1 MKIYTEVNYDLINDC
16 LVESDSKS
24 YEYEGEV
31 LLCGG
36 TGEEVVEELVEEP
49 MEEAMEALTDPVI
62 EMNEP
67 PPVDEEDR
75 LTGTGTAS
83 NVSPLAELA
92 INKKTQ
98 GAPGAFTRGSLRV
111 RKPKRIAV

>member
-31 LLCGG
+31 LLCGS
-36 TGEEVVEELVEEP
+36 TGEEAVEELVEEP
-49 MEEAMEALTDPVI
+49 LEEVMEETTEEIPV
-62 EMNEP
+62 EDE
-67 PPVDEEDR
+67 DEEESVYSKGS
-75 LTGTGTAS
+75 LSKMT
-83 NVSPLAELA
+83 SPNAALS

-111 RKPKRIAV
+111 NRPS